1 MKKYDLKK
9 IEKKVMAI
17 FLEGGDNRSKV
28 IADKLGINKQ
38 KVDKVIRDYYQ
49 KKMDKKNQ
57 IIDEINEYNDW

>member
-9 IEKKVMAI
+9 TEKKVMAI

>member
-17 FLEGGDNRSKV
+17 FLDGGDNRSKV